1 MESGQL
7 CKANY
12 TPEVVNDYYLNCLIF
27 NNLCKKTAKPGVFVK
42 TKFSLLNLGAKNL
55 GDNKT

>member
-27 NNLCKKTAKPGVFVK
+27 QQSLQKDDEVGCICENTILPVK
-42 TKFSLLNLGAKNL
+42 LVKEKFGW
-55 GDNKT
+55 